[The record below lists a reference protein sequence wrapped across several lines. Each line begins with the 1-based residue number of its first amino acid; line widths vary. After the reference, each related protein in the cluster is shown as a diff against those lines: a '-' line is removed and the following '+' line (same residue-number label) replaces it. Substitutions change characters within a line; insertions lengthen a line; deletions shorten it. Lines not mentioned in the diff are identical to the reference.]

1 MSVLKKRGI
10 ECYRLLWR
18 DLTMMKITVRGHN
31 LKITKAIKEYAEK
44 KLGKLDGF
52 YSGILEVV
60 LELEVKKIKDF
71 SKAQEA
77 RANVRLPM
85 HVTIHAEAATADMY
99 ASIDKLI
106 DTLETPLKKYHDKMK
121 NNHRK
126 MSFFS
131 RARRKVTRNY
141 ADLIPQVRIT
151 REPKAAVKPMD
162 PVEAVLQLSTIKTSF
177 LVFNNSKTGHQISI
191 VYDRKNGTYGLQTFK
206 KLYLK
211 RAKLKKFKDLPA
223 DEMYTGGGVK
233 ITKIKDIAVKT
244 YSTQEAAA
252 RLANSMDKQFMS
264 FINTDSNKV
273 SVIYKKK
280 EPLAFGLIE
289 PAL

>member
-1 MSVLKKRGI
+1 
-10 ECYRLLWR
+10 
-18 DLTMMKITVRGHN
+18 MKIVVRGHN
-31 LKITKAIKEYAEK
+31 LKITKAIKDYAEK
-44 KLGKLDGF
+44 KLQKLESF
-52 YSGILEVV
+52 YSDIIEVV
-60 LELEVKKIKDF
+60 VELEVKKIKDKT
-71 SKAQEA
+71 KAQEA
-77 RANVRLPM
+77 RADVKLPM
-85 HVTIHAEAATADMY
+85 HVSVHSEAATADIY
-99 ASIDKLI
+99 ASIDKLV
-106 DTLETPLKKYHDKMK
+106 DALETPLKKYHDKMK

-162 PVEAVLQLSTIKTSF
+162 PVEAVLQLAAVKASF

-206 KLYLK
+206 KLYMK
-211 RAKLKKFKDLPA
+211 RAKLKKFKEMPA
-223 DEMYTGGGVK
+223 DEVYTGSGVK
-233 ITKIKDIAVKT
+233 ITKIKDIPVKT
-244 YSTQEAAA
+244 YSTEEAAA
-252 RLANSMDKQFMS
+252 RLANSLDKTFMS